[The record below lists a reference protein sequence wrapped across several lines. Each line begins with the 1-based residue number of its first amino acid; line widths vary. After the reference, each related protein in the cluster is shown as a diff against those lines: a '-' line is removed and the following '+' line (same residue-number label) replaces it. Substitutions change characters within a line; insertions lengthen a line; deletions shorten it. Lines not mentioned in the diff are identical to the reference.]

1 MAQKKSKN
9 KGRKTEG
16 NKPKVVK
23 TVKTVSTSKKTESA
37 TKRKIRPTESRSNKR
52 AGSKAVAT
60 GNPAD
65 MIFGK
70 QNYILMGVG
79 LLLMIVGFM
88 LMSGGEQ
95 AADAWQPGEIYS
107 FRRTVL
113 APFVIL
119 AGLVVEIF
127 AIFKK

>member
-1 MAQKKSKN
+1 MAKKNQKK
-9 KGRKTEG
+9 TV
-16 NKPKVVK
+16 KVVK
-23 TVKTVSTSKKTESA
+23 TTNTEKKATTKTVATRRKVKPTES
-37 TKRKIRPTESRSNKR
+37 RKGSRSNKR
-52 AGSKAVAT
+52 VAST
-60 GNPAD
+60 SARKED

-70 QNYILMGVG
+70 QNYILMGAG
-79 LLLMIVGFM
+79 LVLVIIGFM
-88 LMSGGEQ
+88 LMSGGAQ
-95 AADAWQPGEIYS
+95 PDDAWNADEIYS

>member
-9 KGRKTEG
+9 QGRNTNNEG

-23 TVKTVSTSKKTESA
+23 TVKTVSTSNNRENA
-37 TKRKIRPTESRSNKR
+37 GKRKVRPTESRSTKR
-52 AGSKAVAT
+52 SSSTAA
-60 GNPAD
+60 NPAD

-79 LLLMIVGFM
+79 LALMIIGFM

-95 AADAWQPGEIYS
+95 AADAWKPGEIYS

>member
-1 MAQKKSKN
+1 MAKKKSKN
-9 KGRKTEG
+9 QGRNTEG

-23 TVKTVSTSKKTESA
+23 TVKTVSTSNNSGTSG
-37 TKRKIRPTESRSNKR
+37 KRKVRPTESRTTKR
-52 AGSKAVAT
+52 SSASTASS
-60 GNPAD
+60 AD

-79 LLLMIVGFM
+79 LALMIVGFM
-88 LMSGGEQ
+88 LMAGGEQ
-95 AADAWQPGEIYS
+95 AADAWNPGEIYS

-119 AGLVVEIF
+119 SGLVVEIF

>member
-9 KGRKTEG
+9 QGRNNEG

-23 TVKTVSTSKKTESA
+23 TVRTVNTSNNSETSG
-37 TKRKIRPTESRSNKR
+37 KRRVRPTESRSTKR
-52 AGSKAVAT
+52 SSTSTA
-60 GNPAD
+60 NPAD

-79 LLLMIVGFM
+79 LALMIVGFM
-88 LMSGGEQ
+88 LMAGGEQ
-95 AADAWQPGEIYS
+95 APDSWNPGEIYS

-119 AGLVVEIF
+119 GGLVVEIF

>member
-1 MAQKKSKN
+1 MAKKNQKK
-9 KGRKTEG
+9 TV
-16 NKPKVVK
+16 KVVK
-23 TVKTVSTSKKTESA
+23 TANTENKATPKTVA
-37 TKRKIRPTESRSNKR
+37 TRRKVKPTESRKNTRSTKR
-52 AGSKAVAT
+52 SSTAV
-60 GNPAD
+60 GRPED

-70 QNYILMGVG
+70 QNYILMGAG
-79 LLLMIVGFM
+79 LGFVIIGFM
-88 LMSGGEQ
+88 LMSGGAQ
-95 AADAWQPGEIYS
+95 PDDAWNAEEIYS

>member
-9 KGRKTEG
+9 QGRNTNNEG
-16 NKPKVVK
+16 KNPKVVK
-23 TVKTVSTSKKTESA
+23 TVKTVSTSNNSG
-37 TKRKIRPTESRSNKR
+37 RRNVRPTESRSTKR
-52 AGSKAVAT
+52 STASTA
-60 GNPAD
+60 NPAD

-79 LLLMIVGFM
+79 LALMIVGFM

-95 AADAWQPGEIYS
+95 AADAWNPGEIYS

-119 AGLVVEIF
+119 SGLVVEIF